1 MKISKLIAAVLALV
15 GIASSRAHADEGQAI
30 EQAVQA
36 MCAKPIVL
44 LGEATHGGG
53 HTTALK
59 AELVQR
65 LVTQCG
71 FNVVLFESSF
81 YEFFPI
87 AEQARERQ
95 RISPALVATA
105 VGGVWKFSQEMQA
118 LLPFL
123 AQQATDGKIELG
135 GLDFQAGGFQQ
146 PYSNGA
152 MFAELSAPLADDRRA
167 FCKALFRARIY
178 DNDDLAGFSSLLP
191 CVSDMAAVARQEQL
205 GKIRNLQAWLA
216 TDGRPQADLVRARD
230 RMMAENAS
238 AWIDRTGTPAKVLI
252 WTHNGHAARD
262 TARLPDYGDQDNLGR
277 TLSRSYGDKVFALAI
292 SAYDGDFRW
301 SKGVNKALP
310 PAPDDS
316 LEARFGRTQDINF
329 VSALDL
335 RHAATIA
342 SAVFGYNYLAA
353 DWSKAYDGML
363 ILNREYPS
371 HDSRDQPIQPICIE
385 SPH

>member
-1 MKISKLIAAVLALV
+1 MKISKLIAAALALA
-15 GIASSRAHADEGQAI
+15 GIASSHARADEGQAI

-36 MCAKPIVL
+36 MCPKQVVL

-59 AELVQR
+59 VELVQR

-87 AEQARERQ
+87 AEQVRERQ
-95 RISPALVATA
+95 PIPPALVATA

-118 LLPFL
+118 LFPFL
-123 AQQATDGKIELG
+123 AQQVSDGKLELG

-178 DNDDLAGFSSLLP
+178 DNDDLAGFSALP
-191 CVSDMAAVARQEQL
+191 PCISDMALVARQDQA

-230 RMMAENAS
+230 KMMAENAS
-238 AWIDRTGTPAKVLI
+238 AWIDRAGTPAKVLI
-252 WTHNGHAARD
+252 WAHNGHAARD
-262 TARLPDYGDQDNLGR
+262 TANLPDYGSEDNLGR
-277 TLSRSYGDKVFALAI
+277 ALSRRYGDKVFALAI
-292 SAYDGDFRW
+292 SAYEGEFRW
-301 SKGVNKALP
+301 SQGVNKALP
-310 PAPDDS
+310 SAPPDS
-316 LEARFGRTQDINF
+316 LEARYGRQQDLAF
-329 VSALDL
+329 VTADTL
-335 RHAATIA
+335 RHAGA
-342 SAVFGYNYLAA
+342 SASAAFGYNYLRG
-353 DWSKAYDGML
+353 DWSEAYDGML
-363 ILNREYPS
+363 ILQQEHPS
-371 HDSRDQPIQPICIE
+371 HDSRDQPTQPICVFAI
-385 SPH
+385 P